1 MAFFDHMLDRPRA
14 LAQRKFDVWSL
25 KTGKFVFFGAMCVLL
40 ASAGLVSSLIA
51 QRQEALRQVSRYNI
65 CWLASQAN
73 GEFNRLAEKVAAA
86 NIPGS
91 GVDLDDVALRY
102 DVLVNRVSVMDQGDF
117 RAFAELDPD
126 NARTVRE
133 VAAVVARI
141 QPMIDRVDKPGVGKA
156 VLALMS
162 PLEPKLVELAA
173 SANRYGSERVTEDQ
187 RELVRLFWI
196 FSAVVGG
203 LFTFG
208 TALLLALGWH
218 NRQLL
223 RAHDGLNS
231 LARDLR
237 QASEGLEAANA
248 EVGSINAQLHLRNE
262 VLQRRDREIGIQN
275 ARFDAALNNMSQA
288 LCMVDA
294 AERLVV
300 CNQRFAD
307 LFALSITPVP
317 GILFSDLVERSRE
330 PHLKAALAQHRLLQ
344 GRRMAAGFVQDGD
357 ERKIVSVSHQPMPD
371 GGWVATY
378 EDITQRRRDEA
389 QITYLAHHDGLTG
402 LLNRF
407 HFGAQLETAIAANA
421 GGVGRVT
428 VVCLDLDGFKN
439 INDSF
444 GHHVGDALLRE
455 VGRRLAA
462 SVRDGDLVA
471 RLGGDEFAVLQV
483 HRGSVETESGLP
495 ARLLQVLSERYDIDG
510 LVLFVTAS
518 IGTASAPPDGATGDE
533 LMKNADLALYQAK
546 LRGKNQA
553 LVFEPDMDAARQ
565 ARRALEIDLSMALT
579 NGEFEVFFQPL
590 IDARRVSI
598 VGFEALLRWRH
609 PLRGLVSPAV
619 FIPVAEEIGL
629 ISELGA
635 WVLGEACAQ
644 AARWPRDLSVAV
656 NLSPAQFRSRDLVG
670 TVKDALLRSGLK
682 PTRLELEITE
692 SVLLSDSDGSLAALH
707 ELRSFGIRIAM
718 DDFGTGYSSL
728 SYLRRFPF
736 DKIKIDQ
743 SFVRE
748 MSTRPDCIKIV
759 RSIAALGAS
768 LGMTTTAEGVET
780 PEQFAQLQSAGCDQV
795 QGYHFGR
802 PEPVG
807 RMVFD
812 LPEPTRA
819 AMVAA

>member
-1 MAFFDHMLDRPRA
+1 MSGATLDLRMPRK
-14 LAQRKFDVWSL
+14 RDVWSL
-25 KTGKFVFFGAMCVLL
+25 RAGKFVFFGSMCVLL
-40 ASAGLVSSLIA
+40 AAAGLVSSLIA
-51 QRQEALRQVSRYNI
+51 QRQDALKQVSRYNI

-73 GEFNRLAEKVAAA
+73 GEFVRLEERIASAAV
-86 NIPGS
+86 PGS
-91 GVDLDDVALRY
+91 GVDADEVGLRY
-102 DVLVNRVSVMDQGDF
+102 DVLVNRVSVMAQGEF
-117 RAFAELDPD
+117 HAFTLLDPD
-126 NARTVRE
+126 NDATVRDLA
-133 VAAVVARI
+133 AAVTKL
-141 QPMIDRVDKPGVGKA
+141 QPMIDGVAKPGVSRAALA
-156 VLALMS
+156 VLA
-162 PLEPKLVELAA
+162 PLEPRLVALAA
-173 SANRYGSERVTEDQ
+173 SANRYGSEKVAEDQ

-196 FSAVVGG
+196 FSAVVAG

-208 TALLLALGWH
+208 TALLLAVGWH
-218 NRQLL
+218 NRQLV
-223 RAHDGLNS
+223 RARDGLDR

-237 QASEGLEAANA
+237 RASEGLERANGEVGVVNA
-248 EVGSINAQLHLRNE
+248 ELQQRNA

-294 AERLVV
+294 GERLVV

-307 LFALSITPVP
+307 LFGLSVTPVP
-317 GILFSDLVERSRE
+317 GILFTDLIARSRD
-330 PHLKAALAQHRLLQ
+330 PNLGKLHARHRLLQ
-344 GRRMAAGFVQDGD
+344 ARGIAAGFVQDD
-357 ERKIVSVSHQPMPD
+357 EEHKIVSVSHQPMPD

-389 QITYLAHHDGLTG
+389 QITYLAHHDALTS
-402 LLNRF
+402 LVNRF
-407 HFGAQLETAIAANA
+407 HFGERLDAAMAEAAA
-421 GGVGRVT
+421 GGPPFT
-428 VVCLDLDGFKN
+428 VICLDLDGFKN
-439 INDSF
+439 VNDSF
-444 GHHVGDALLRE
+444 GHHVGDTLLRE
-455 VGRRLAA
+455 VARRLAA
-462 SVRDGDLVA
+462 AVRDGDIVA
-471 RLGGDEFAVLQV
+471 RLGGDEFAVLQFAAA
-483 HRGSVETESGLP
+483 GQGNMALP
-495 ARLLQVLSERYDIDG
+495 DRLLQVLGERYDIDG

-518 IGTASAPPDGATGDE
+518 IGVASAPRDGTSGDE

-565 ARRALEIDLSMALT
+565 SRRALELDLSLALT

-590 IDARRVSI
+590 VCARSIAI

-609 PLRGLVSPAV
+609 PARGLVSPAV

-629 ISELGA
+629 IGEIGR

-644 AARWPRDLSVAV
+644 AARWPRELSVAV

-780 PEQFAQLQSAGCDQV
+780 PEQFAQLQAAGCDQV

-802 PEPVG
+802 PEPVD
-807 RMVFD
+807 RMIFD
-812 LPEPTRA
+812 LPVPTLESL
-819 AMVAA
+819 VAA

>member
-1 MAFFDHMLDRPRA
+1 MSGATLDLSVPR
-14 LAQRKFDVWSL
+14 RRDVWSIR
-25 KTGKFVFFGAMCVLL
+25 TGKFVFFGAMCVLL
-40 ASAGLVSSLIA
+40 AAAGLVSSLIS
-51 QRQEALRQVSRYNI
+51 QRQDALKQVSRYNI

-73 GEFNRLAEKVAAA
+73 GEFGRLEERIASAAV
-86 NIPGS
+86 PGS
-91 GVDLDDVALRY
+91 GVDADEVGLRY
-102 DVLVNRVSVMDQGDF
+102 DVLVNRVSVMAQGEF
-117 RAFAELDPD
+117 HAFTMLDPD
-126 NARTVRE
+126 DEATVRDL
-133 VAAVVARI
+133 AIAVTRL
-141 QPMIDRVDKPGVGKA
+141 QPMIDRIDKPGVGRAALA
-156 VLALMS
+156 VME
-162 PLEPKLVELAA
+162 PLDARLVALAA
-173 SANRYGSERVTEDQ
+173 SANRYGSEKVAEDQ

-196 FSAVVGG
+196 FSAVVAG

-208 TALLLALGWH
+208 TALLLAVGWH

-223 RAHDGLNS
+223 RARDGLNT

-237 QASEGLEAANA
+237 RASDGLERANGEVSTVNA
-248 EVGSINAQLHLRNE
+248 ELQQRNE

-294 AERLVV
+294 GERLVV
-300 CNQRFAD
+300 CNQRFSD
-307 LFALSITPVP
+307 LFALALTPVP
-317 GILFSDLVERSRE
+317 GILFSDLIARSRD
-330 PHLKAALAQHRLLQ
+330 PNLSKLHARHRQLQ
-344 GRRMAAGFVQDGD
+344 ARGIAAGFVQDDD
-357 ERKIVSVSHQPMPD
+357 EHRIVSVSHQPMPD

-402 LLNRF
+402 LVNRF
-407 HFGAQLETAIAANA
+407 FFGEQLDAAMAMAET
-421 GGVGRVT
+421 GGSSFT
-428 VVCLDLDGFKN
+428 VICLDLDGFKN

-455 VGRRLAA
+455 VGRRLGHA
-462 SVRDGDLVA
+462 VREGDIVA
-471 RLGGDEFAVLQV
+471 RLGGDEFAILQL
-483 HRGSVETESGLP
+483 RGESGPSGKALP
-495 ARLLQVLSERYDIDG
+495 DRLLHILGERYDIDG

-518 IGTASAPPDGATGDE
+518 IGVASAPGDGASGDE

-565 ARRALEIDLSMALT
+565 SRRALELDLSLALN

-590 IDARRVSI
+590 VDARAIAI

-609 PLRGLVSPAV
+609 PVRGLVSPAV

-629 ISELGA
+629 IGEIGA

-780 PEQFAQLQSAGCDQV
+780 PEQFAQLQAAGCDQV

-807 RMVFD
+807 RMIFE
-812 LPEPTRA
+812 LSAPTLQGLA
-819 AMVAA
+819 AA